1 MAKLKSYPESIN
13 NVTLPNEPD
22 SWTTRR
28 DVVENV
34 GTTEAGTDVV
44 DIMRVGKLTITAS
57 YNVSSNWLVQFEA
70 WADETS
76 PLSVKLYDPA
86 TSAYIIKD
94 MRMRN
99 FTSDY
104 VKYSK
109 NTSGTLG
116 LYVVSFDLI
125 EF

>member
-1 MAKLKSYPESIN
+1 MKLKSYPEEIN
-13 NVTLPNEPD
+13 NVKLPNEPT
-22 SWTTRR
+22 SWSVRR
-28 DVVENV
+28 DVVENT

-44 DIMRVGKLTITAS
+44 DLMRVGKITITAS
-57 YNVSSNWLVQFEA
+57 YNVSSDWLVRFEG

-86 TSAYIIKD
+86 TSAYITKD

-99 FTSDY
+99 FVSDY
-104 VKYSK
+104 VNYSK

>member
-13 NVTLPNEPD
+13 NVTLPNEPT
-22 SWTTRR
+22 SWSTRR

-44 DIMRVGKLTITAS
+44 DIMRVGKITITAS
-57 YNVSSNWLVQFEA
+57 YNVSSDWLVQFEA

-76 PLSVKLYDPA
+76 ALTVKLYDPA
-86 TSAYIIKD
+86 TSAYITKS

-104 VKYSK
+104 VAHSK

-125 EF
+125 EL

>member
-13 NVTLPNEPD
+13 NVTLPNEPT
-22 SWTTRR
+22 SWSTRR
-28 DVVENV
+28 DVIENV
-34 GTTEAGTDVV
+34 GTTEAGTDVI

-57 YNVSSNWLVQFEA
+57 YNVSSTWLVQFEA
-70 WADETS
+70 WSDETS
-76 PLSVKLYDPA
+76 PLTVKLYDPA
-86 TSAYIIKD
+86 TSAYITKN

-104 VKYSK
+104 VAYSK

>member
-1 MAKLKSYPESIN
+1 MKLKSYPEEIN
-13 NVTLPNEPD
+13 NVKLPNEPINW
-22 SWTTRR
+22 SVRR

-44 DIMRVGKLTITAS
+44 DLMRVGKLTITAS
-57 YNVSSNWLVQFEA
+57 YNVSSDWLVKFES
-70 WADETS
+70 WADATS

-86 TSAYIIKD
+86 TSAYVTKS
-94 MRMRN
+94 MRIRN
-99 FTSDY
+99 FISDY

>member
-1 MAKLKSYPESIN
+1 MKLKSYPESIN
-13 NVTLPNEPD
+13 NVDLPNEPT
-22 SWTTRR
+22 SWSVRR

-44 DIMRVGKLTITAS
+44 DIMRVGKITITAS
-57 YNVSSNWLVQFEA
+57 YNVSSDWLVQFES
-70 WADETS
+70 WSDETS
-76 PLSVKLYDPA
+76 PLTVKLYDPA
-86 TSAYIIKD
+86 TSAYITKN

-104 VKYSK
+104 VAHSK

>member
-1 MAKLKSYPESIN
+1 MKLKSYPESIN
-13 NVTLPNEPD
+13 NVDLPNEPT
-22 SWTTRR
+22 SWSTRR
-28 DVVENV
+28 DVIENA

-57 YNVSSNWLVQFEA
+57 YNVSSSWLVQFET
-70 WADETS
+70 WSDETS
-76 PLSVKLYDPA
+76 PLTVKLYDPA
-86 TSAYIIKD
+86 TSAYVTKS

-99 FTSDY
+99 FVSDY
-104 VKYSK
+104 VKDSK

>member
-13 NVTLPNEPD
+13 NVTLPNEPT
-22 SWTTRR
+22 SWSTRR
-28 DVVENV
+28 DVIENV

-44 DIMRVGKLTITAS
+44 DIMRVGKITITAS
-57 YNVSSNWLVQFEA
+57 YNVSSDWLVRFEGG
-70 WADETS
+70 ADETS
-76 PLSVKLYDPA
+76 PLTVKLYDPA
-86 TSAYIIKD
+86 TSAYITKS

-99 FTSDY
+99 FNSDY
-104 VKYSK
+104 VANSK

-116 LYVVSFDLI
+116 LYVISFDLI

>member
-13 NVTLPNEPD
+13 NVTLPNEPT
-22 SWTTRR
+22 SWSTRR
-28 DVVENV
+28 DVIENV

-44 DIMRVGKLTITAS
+44 DIMRVGKITITAS
-57 YNVSSNWLVQFEA
+57 YNVSSVWLVQFEA

-76 PLSVKLYDPA
+76 PLTVKLYDPA
-86 TSAYIIKD
+86 TSAYITKN

-99 FTSDY
+99 FNSDY
-104 VKYSK
+104 VKNSK

>member
-1 MAKLKSYPESIN
+1 MKLKSYPEEIN
-13 NVTLPNEPD
+13 NVNLPNEPT
-22 SWTTRR
+22 SWSTRR

-44 DIMRVGKLTITAS
+44 DLMRVGKLTITAS
-57 YNVSSNWLVQFEA
+57 YNVSSDWLVRFEG

-104 VKYSK
+104 VNYSK

>member
-1 MAKLKSYPESIN
+1 MKLKSYPESIN
-13 NVTLPNEPD
+13 NVDLPNEPT
-22 SWTTRR
+22 SWSTRR

-34 GTTEAGTDVV
+34 MTTEAGTDVV

-57 YNVSSNWLVQFEA
+57 YNVSSTWLVQFEA

-76 PLSVKLYDPA
+76 PLTVKLYDPA
-86 TSAYIIKD
+86 TSAYVTKS

-99 FTSDY
+99 FISDY

-116 LYVVSFDLI
+116 LYVVSFDLV

>member
-13 NVTLPNEPD
+13 NVTLPNEPT
-22 SWTTRR
+22 SWSTRR

-44 DIMRVGKLTITAS
+44 DLMRVGKLTITAS
-57 YNVSSNWLVQFEA
+57 YNVSSDWLVRFEG

-104 VKYSK
+104 VNYSK